1 MKSSSLPLLHR
12 FQTIASKIILDFP
25 SSHEGREDSLIN
37 RIIYINLMSY
47 KKTASTKTEHTIKTL
62 IGGMMLVSKAEDA
75 GDIIEPLLSAEGRLP
90 NSPPREP
97 STCDVLNEI
106 FLRNWRVSEASGR
119 QTQMSVVE
127 VTCFLL
133 NVL

>member
-1 MKSSSLPLLHR
+1 M
-12 FQTIASKIILDFP
+12 T
-25 SSHEGREDSLIN
+25 
-37 RIIYINLMSY
+37 
-47 KKTASTKTEHTIKTL
+47 
-62 IGGMMLVSKAEDA
+62 LVSEAEDA
-75 GDIIEPLLSAEGRLP
+75 GDIIEPLLLAEGHLP

-119 QTQMSVVE
+119 QTRMSVVE